1 MFLEEKMKKDKLYQ
15 VVKNIK
21 LNKVNILLF
30 RKMGIN

>member
-21 LNKVNILLF
+21 LNKVIILLF